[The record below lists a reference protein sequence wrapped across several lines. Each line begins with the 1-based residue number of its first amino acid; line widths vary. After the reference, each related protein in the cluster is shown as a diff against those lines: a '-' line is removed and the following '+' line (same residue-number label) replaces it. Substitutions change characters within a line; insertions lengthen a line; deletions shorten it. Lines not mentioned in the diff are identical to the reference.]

1 MKPLLLILTLAFASA
16 AFADRPNIL
25 LVLDDD
31 LGYGDLGCYGAKDV
45 LTPNLD
51 KFAAEGLRFTSCYAA
66 HPNCSPSRTA
76 LMTGRTPTRIGVRD
90 WIPEDSPVHM
100 RRSEITIAKLLQES
114 GYTTCHAGKWHMN
127 GEFNK
132 PTQPQPNDHGFD
144 HWFSTHNNAYP
155 NHHNPDNFVRNG
167 VAVGRLEG
175 YAAHL
180 VADEAMRWLDA
191 RDKSKPFFAY
201 VCFHEP
207 HEPISSDAKY
217 AALYHSNDPSF
228 NGHHGNIS
236 QMDDAFGR
244 LMKKLDDAG
253 LRENTLVLF
262 TSDNG
267 PAITAQHPHGS
278 AGPLRDKKGSTWEG
292 GIRIPGI
299 LRWPGKTMPGSVCDE
314 PVSGVDFLPTV
325 CAIAGLQVPQDRTI
339 DGASWLPVLEG
350 RRVERQTPLY
360 WHFNR
365 ATGAPKVAM
374 RVGDWKVLAT
384 LDKAPAD
391 RNNDITEQTERDF
404 KEAALKDFMLF
415 NLSTDIGEKTD
426 LADMEP
432 ARFAEMRELLQAKY
446 AEVRN
451 DSPTWPAWKFT
462 GAEGKKIEWPDYV
475 RKQKKAAL
483 KKP

>member
-1 MKPLLLILTLAFASA
+1 MKPLLTLLALALTSI

-45 LTPNLD
+45 LTPNVD
-51 KFAAEGLRFTSCYAA
+51 KFATEGLRFTSCYSA

-76 LMTGRTPTRIGVRD
+76 LMTGRTPTRVGVRD

-100 RRSEITIAKLLQES
+100 RRSEITIAKLLHDS
-114 GYTTCHAGKWHMN
+114 GYATCHVGKWHMN

-167 VAVGRLEG
+167 TEVGKLEG

-180 VADEAMRWLDA
+180 VVDEAMRWLDA
-191 RDKSKPFFAY
+191 RDKTKPFFAY
-201 VCFHEP
+201 VCIHEP
-207 HEPISSDAKY
+207 HEPISSDPKY
-217 AALYHSNDPSF
+217 AALYHSDDPSF

-244 LMKKLDDAG
+244 LMEKLDADG

-267 PAITAQHPHGS
+267 PAITQQHPYGS
-278 AGPLRDKKGSTWEG
+278 AGPLRDKKGSMWEG

-299 LRWPGKTMPGSVCDE
+299 LRWPGKTKPDTVSDE
-314 PVSGVDFLPTV
+314 PISGIDFLPTM
-325 CAIAGLQVPQDRTI
+325 CAVAGLQVPQDRVI
-339 DGASWLPVLEG
+339 DGASWLPVLTG
-350 RRVERQTPLY
+350 GKVQRKSPLY

-365 ATGAPKVAM
+365 ATGGPKVAM
-374 RVGDWKVLAT
+374 RVGDWKILAA
-384 LDKAPAD
+384 LDKPAAE
-391 RNNDITEQTERDF
+391 RGNDITEQSERDF
-404 KEAALKDFMLF
+404 KQAALQNFMLF
-415 NLSTDIGEKTD
+415 NLSNDIGEQHD
-426 LADMEP
+426 LAVAEP
-432 ARFAEMRELLQAKY
+432 AKLAELKELLMAKY
-446 AEVRN
+446 TEVQSE
-451 DSPTWPAWKFT
+451 SPIWPTWKFT

-475 RKQKKAAL
+475 KQKKAAP

>member
-1 MKPLLLILTLAFASA
+1 MKPLLTFLALALTSI

-45 LTPNLD
+45 FTPNLD
-51 KFAAEGLRFTSCYAA
+51 KFATEGLRFTSCYAA

-76 LMTGRTPTRIGVRD
+76 LMTGRTPTRVGVRD

-100 RRSEITIAKLLQES
+100 RRSEITIARLLQQS
-114 GYTTCHAGKWHMN
+114 GYATCHAGKWHMN

-167 VAVGRLEG
+167 TEVGKLEG

-180 VADEAMRWLDA
+180 VVDEAMRWLDT
-191 RDKSKPFFAY
+191 RDKTKPFFAY
-201 VCFHEP
+201 VCIHEP
-207 HEPISSDAKY
+207 HEPISSDPKY
-217 AALYHSNDPSF
+217 SALYHSDDPSF

-244 LMKKLDDAG
+244 LMKKLDDAD

-267 PAITAQHPHGS
+267 PAITPQHPHGS
-278 AGPLRDKKGSTWEG
+278 SGPLRDKKGSTFEG

-299 LRWPGKTMPGSVCDE
+299 LRWPGKTKPGTASDE
-314 PVSGVDFLPTV
+314 PISGVDFLPTM
-325 CAIAGLQVPQDRTI
+325 CAVAGLQAPQDRVL
-339 DGASWLPVLEG
+339 DGTSWLPVLDG
-350 RRVERQTPLY
+350 QKLERKTPLY

-365 ATGAPKVAM
+365 ATNHAKVAM
-374 RVGDWKVLAT
+374 RVGDWKILAS
-384 LDKAPAD
+384 LDKVPHA
-391 RNNDITEQTERDF
+391 RGNDITEQTERDF
-404 KEAALKDFMLF
+404 KEAVLKDFMLF
-415 NLSTDIGEKTD
+415 NLSTDIGEKND
-426 LADMEP
+426 LAATEP
-432 ARFAEMRELLQAKY
+432 VRLAELKSLLQTKY
-446 AEVRN
+446 TEVQRE
-451 DSPTWPAWKFT
+451 SPTWPEWKFT
-462 GAEGKKIEWPDYV
+462 GTEGKKIEWPDYV
-475 RKQKKAAL
+475 KQKKA
-483 KKP
+483 

>member
-1 MKPLLLILTLAFASA
+1 MKPLLTLLALALTSI

-45 LTPNLD
+45 LTPNVD

-76 LMTGRTPTRIGVRD
+76 LMTGRTPTRVGVRD

-100 RRSEITIAKLLQES
+100 RRSEITIAKLLHES
-114 GYTTCHAGKWHMN
+114 GYATCHVGKWHMN

-167 VAVGRLEG
+167 TEVGRLEG

-180 VADEAMRWLDA
+180 VVDEAMRWLDA
-191 RDKSKPFFAY
+191 RDKTKPFFAY
-201 VCFHEP
+201 VCIHEP
-207 HEPISSDAKY
+207 HEPISSDPKY
-217 AALYHSNDPSF
+217 AALYHSDDPSF

-244 LMKKLDDAG
+244 LMKKLDTDG

-267 PAITAQHPHGS
+267 PAITPQHPHGS
-278 AGPLRDKKGSTWEG
+278 AGPLRDKKGSTFEG

-299 LRWPGKTMPGSVCDE
+299 LRWPGKTKPGTVSDE
-314 PVSGVDFLPTV
+314 PICGVDFLPSM
-325 CAIAGLQVPQDRTI
+325 CAVAGVKPPQDRVL
-339 DGASWLPVLEG
+339 DGTSWLPVLEG
-350 RRVERQTPLY
+350 QKLERKTPLY

-365 ATGAPKVAM
+365 ATNDAKVAM
-374 RVGDWKVLAT
+374 RVGDWKILAS
-384 LDKAPAD
+384 LDKVPSP
-391 RNNDITEQTERDF
+391 RNNDITEQTEHDF
-404 KEAALKDFMLF
+404 KVATLKDFMLF
-415 NLSTDIGEKTD
+415 NLSTDIGEKND
-426 LADMEP
+426 LAATEP
-432 ARFAEMRELLQAKY
+432 AKLTELKTLLQTKY
-446 AEVRN
+446 AEVQAE
-451 DSPTWPAWKFT
+451 SPTWPAWKFT

-475 RKQKKAAL
+475 KQKKAAP